1 MKLFY
6 SGEVEKIIEFF
17 LFHKKEKIFVRDLG
31 RKLFVDP
38 SNTSK
43 TLRELEKIGILRSEK
58 KGMYKYYS
66 LDTASHL
73 LPSFKYLFGVL
84 RKK

>member
-6 SGEVEKIIEFF
+6 SGEIEKIIEFF

-31 RKLFVDP
+31 RRIFVDP

-43 TLRELEKIGILRSEK
+43 TLRELEKIGILKSEK
-58 KGMYKYYS
+58 EGVYKYYS
-66 LDTASHL
+66 LNTTSHL
-73 LPSFKYLFGVL
+73 LPSFKHLFGVL